1 MFEVV
6 YKLVLKMTL
15 TLCACVCGLRLE
27 VRELDRPPSGRQVTT
42 LRIKSEFGDHTYIL
56 KMHFTDTVGDLRK
69 YLNKERYVDG
79 HTPTRTHTHARGHE
93 YDAYKHCIV
102 YLQWLL

>member
-1 MFEVV
+1 M
-6 YKLVLKMTL
+6 
-15 TLCACVCGLRLE
+15 CVCGLRLE

-79 HTPTRTHTHARGHE
+79 HTHTCMNMMHTSIVLFICNGF
-93 YDAYKHCIV
+93 YKMFN
-102 YLQWLL
+102 